1 MKITEA
7 IKKVIDKK
15 SLDQDEAYMVCSEI
29 MDGIAT
35 PAQIGSLL
43 TALRIKGE
51 SIEEMIG
58 FAKAMREKMVCIDF
72 NTEPL
77 IDTCGTGGDLSGTFN
92 ISTISAI
99 IAAGAGCYVAK
110 HGNRSNSSHCGSAD
124 LLEALDI
131 KINLT
136 KDQVEKCLKEQNIA
150 FIFAPLFHPAM
161 KSVKGPRKEMEIRT
175 IFNLL
180 GPLVNP
186 AGVKRQVIGVCDKK
200 FLTPVAEVLK
210 NLGAEHCLVV
220 HGADGIDEI
229 STTTITYVSELH
241 NGKIID
247 YIISPEDLGIKKCRI
262 EELRVVNLADNIRVF
277 IDILNCIPGP
287 QTDIAI
293 LNAGAAIY
301 VAGKAESIE
310 QGAEMARESLFSRQ
324 ALDKFEALKR
334 FTNEL
339 S

>member
-15 SLDQDEAYMVCSEI
+15 SLDQVEAYMVCSEI

-58 FAKAMREKMVCIDF
+58 FTKAMREKMVCIDF
-72 NTEPL
+72 NSAPL

-136 KDQVEKCLKEQNIA
+136 RNQVEKCLMEQNIA

-186 AGVKRQVIGVCDKK
+186 AGVKRQVIGVCDKR

-220 HGADGIDEI
+220 HGADGMDEF
-229 STTTITYVSELH
+229 TITTMTYVQEIK

-247 YIISPEDLGIKKCRI
+247 YTITPEDFGLRRCGI
-262 EELRVVNLADNIRVF
+262 EDLRVRDTEENKKVVN
-277 IDILNCIPGP
+277 DILNCLPGP
-287 QTDIAI
+287 CSDIAI

-301 VAGKAESIE
+301 VAGRAESIS
-310 QGAEMARESLFSRQ
+310 QGIEFAREAIYSKR
-324 ALDKFEALKR
+324 ALGKFEAWRR